1 MQLRLARWRR
11 HGSTVVVIPWQD
23 FDPKTSRVTAK
34 GHLRFTQLGEIQ
46 EVPDSVGYGILRSH
60 GDMIEL
66 VKAEPSQRAKTNTN
80 TSTKRVQAPI
90 NK

>member
-66 VKAEPSQRAKTNTN
+66 VKAESQKAKATTA
-80 TSTKRVQAPI
+80 TQAKRVQAPI